1 MHRLIKRGLTA
12 ATALAIVSTPVA
24 LLTTQASAQ
33 PTRGQE
39 ALNLT
44 IYEVGQ
50 PAGSNP
56 TMSIGGGPASAGGV
70 FVGKGNVADLPA
82 PATADANSVFAFPT
96 GTFEVLI
103 TGGRFQVA
111 SLNPNNCKFIA
122 NVINAKGTLNSGT
135 GQFATATGNFKVNAS
150 ITGTLARG
158 AGGACN
164 TLENSQPA
172 FDTVQAQAVGR
183 INLRGMLS

>member
-1 MHRLIKRGLTA
+1 MHRLIKRGLVA
-12 ATALAIVSTPVA
+12 AAALATVSTPVA
-24 LLTTQASAQ
+24 LLTTQAGAQ
-33 PTRGQE
+33 PTKGAE

-50 PAGSNP
+50 PAANP
-56 TMSIGGGPASAGGV
+56 TTSIGGGPASAGGV

-82 PATADANSVFAFPT
+82 THRRRQSVFAFPT

-135 GQFATATGNFKVNAS
+135 GQFATATGTFKVNAS

-164 TLENSQPA
+164 TLRTATRLRHRPGPGR
-172 FDTVQAQAVGR
+172 GR
-183 INLRGMLS
+183 INLRGLLS

>member
-1 MHRLIKRGLTA
+1 MHRFFKRGLVA
-12 ATALAIVSTPVA
+12 AAAVATVTTPVA
-24 LLTTQASAQ
+24 VLATQAGAQ
-33 PTRGQE
+33 PTKGQE

-50 PAGSNP
+50 PAANP
-56 TMSIGGGPASAGGV
+56 TASVGGGPATAGGI

-82 PATADANSVFAFPT
+82 PPTADANSVFAFPT
-96 GTFEVLI
+96 GTFEVLV
-103 TGGRFQVA
+103 TGGRFVVA
-111 SLNPNNCKFIA
+111 NLNPNNCKFIA

-135 GQFATATGNFKVNAS
+135 GVFATATATFKVNAS

-164 TLENSQPA
+164 TLDNSQPA
-172 FDTVQAQAVGR
+172 LDTVHATAVGR
-183 INLRGMLS
+183 INLRGATA